1 MVKKNTL
8 KQLDLNLLRIFI
20 LVYEIQS
27 ITQTADELHL
37 SQSAISHALGR
48 LRQVLGDELFY
59 REKGTLYP
67 TSYAKRLYPTVKS
80 SFNDLEK
87 ILQISATSTDEQ
99 LSELAKQTFEQL
111 TIAMQD
117 EIELIVF
124 NKLISQLHQF
134 LPTSQITSSRL
145 HRSELAYEL
154 KVGQVDFAIDV
165 ARVVDSEIIHQP
177 LMQDEFV
184 LVLYAPNFIDELDNS
199 MRISKAQYLAS
210 QHITVSSR
218 RLGLSIEDSL
228 LSKAGC
234 QRQIKIRCQHYATAL
249 QLLQQDK
256 LMLTLPR
263 QLATAFLPQTQ
274 GWQIFELPIALTAI
288 ELHGYW
294 HQQQHDEPLHR
305 WLRQQIF
312 AAFNPSPNSPLQ

>member
-1 MVKKNTL
+1 MTQKNLL
-8 KQLDLNLLRIFI
+8 KQLDLNLLRLFI
-20 LVYEIQS
+20 HIYELKNL
-27 ITQTADELHL
+27 THTAEQLHL
-37 SQSAISHALGR
+37 SQSAISHALAR
-48 LRQVLGDELFY
+48 LRQALGDELFY

-67 TSYAKRLYPTVKS
+67 TPYAKRLYPTVKS
-80 SFNDLEK
+80 TFNHLEQV
-87 ILQISATSTDEQ
+87 LQIPTSLTDAK

-111 TIAMQD
+111 IIAMQD

-124 NKLISQLHQF
+124 NKLVSQVHHC

-145 HRSELAYEL
+145 NRSELAYEL

-165 ARVVDSEIIHQP
+165 ARVVDNEIIHQP
-177 LMQDEFV
+177 LLQDDFV
-184 LVLYAPNFIDELDNS
+184 LVLYAPNFTDTVADT
-199 MRISKAQYLAS
+199 MHISKAQYLAS

-228 LSKAGC
+228 LSKAGW
-234 QRQIKIRCQHYATAL
+234 QRQIKLRCQHYATAF
-249 QLLQQDK
+249 QLLKQDK

-263 QLATAFLPQTQ
+263 QLAMTFLPKSQ
-274 GWQIFELPIALTAI
+274 GWQILELPISLPAI

-294 HQQQHDEPLHR
+294 HQQQQDDPLHR

-312 AAFNPSPNSPLQ
+312 AAFYSR